1 MDPPMKVIIVD
12 DERRA
17 RERLARLLSP
27 FPDLNVVAEAENGL
41 DAISCIDALKPD
53 AVFLDI
59 QMPGI
64 DGFEVLENLTFR
76 PQIIFAT
83 AYDQYAIRAFEANAV
98 DYLLKPI
105 EADRLSLAV
114 ARLRER
120 QSSLDA
126 FLRSRPPLKRLV
138 GKRLQRLHV
147 LPVEQ
152 IEYFLAD
159 GELVFAVTA
168 AGRHM
173 LNTTLRDLESRLAPD
188 QFIRIHKSAIVN
200 LSHVAELDPDSR
212 SSGSVRLLSGESI
225 ELSRRYAARLRNL
238 LGW

>member
-41 DAISCIDALKPD
+41 DAIARIDALKPD

-64 DGFEVLENLTFR
+64 DGFEVLENLTSR

-168 AGRHM
+168 AGRHL

>member
-1 MDPPMKVIIVD
+1 MKVIIVD

-41 DAISCIDALKPD
+41 DAIARIDALKPD

-64 DGFEVLENLTFR
+64 DGFEVLENLTSR

-168 AGRHM
+168 AGRHL